1 MPGSN
6 KTNKLKPEDRSGSN
20 DSISVKMEVLKLET
34 NNNDVPEEEFIDPYC
49 VEGKPQKITF
59 QDVTSAAFLIKGGVE
74 RTPCF
79 KSKLTDHRD
88 LDMDLYLKM
97 DFMQHTGSFKERGA
111 RYALL
116 SLSEEQK
123 KKGVI
128 SASLGNH
135 AQALKAAPIMKIQK
149 CRNYKANVVV
159 FGKDMGEAKK
169 LAMKMANDQKLLYI
183 NGYDHPHIMAGQG
196 TIGLEI
202 LEQVE
207 QPDAVIIPVGG
218 GGLIAGI
225 AVAIKSLSPKTKIIG
240 VESEKCPSFSN
251 AMTHKGPVH
260 TAIKNTLADGLAV
273 PKVGVNAYETALPLI
288 DKMVVV
294 KEEWIAL
301 SILQLVETEK
311 CVVEGAGA
319 AGLAA
324 ILAGHLPELTE
335 KKVVLLLCGG
345 NIDTTVFGR
354 CLERGLAAEGRLVKF
369 TVNVSDRPGGIHE
382 LCRLMS
388 DLGVSIKDIMHER
401 AWLKD
406 IYSVEVKVVAE
417 TRDWDH
423 SLALKKMLNEHYETV
438 TLLKFL
444 WRFIINLHSI

>member
-1 MPGSN
+1 
-6 KTNKLKPEDRSGSN
+6 
-20 DSISVKMEVLKLET
+20 
-34 NNNDVPEEEFIDPYC
+34 
-49 VEGKPQKITF
+49 
-59 QDVTSAAFLIKGGVE
+59 
-74 RTPCF
+74 
-79 KSKLTDHRD
+79 
-88 LDMDLYLKM
+88 
-97 DFMQHTGSFKERGA
+97 
-111 RYALL
+111 
-116 SLSEEQK
+116 
-123 KKGVI
+123 
-128 SASLGNH
+128 
-135 AQALKAAPIMKIQK
+135 
-149 CRNYKANVVV
+149 
-159 FGKDMGEAKK
+159 
-169 LAMKMANDQKLLYI
+169 
-183 NGYDHPHIMAGQG
+183 
-196 TIGLEI
+196 
-202 LEQVE
+202 
-207 QPDAVIIPVGG
+207 
-218 GGLIAGI
+218 
-225 AVAIKSLSPKTKIIG
+225 
-240 VESEKCPSFSN
+240 
-251 AMTHKGPVH
+251 MTHKGPVH

-324 ILAGHLPELTE
+324 ILAGHLPELTG

-406 IYSVEVKVVAE
+406 IYSVEVC
-417 TRDWDH
+417 R
-423 SLALKKMLNEHYETV
+423 LYIFFY
-438 TLLKFL
+438 KFC
-444 WRFIINLHSI
+444 FK